1 MIKCVDWLKNQLYDS
16 IMFKSDDMS
25 IQKYEEIKSK
35 NKDMKYVISW
45 IDEFSNIKTNDTAK
59 EQFKENIKN
68 IENKNLSNIKDIKAI
83 IENHNNN
90 DKNKIKNNFSK
101 NSSIS
106 SNNATITIFS
116 SYITFPSELIDDIEE
131 PSFDIFSLESHISQ
145 NTLPCISIYIFNLYG
160 FYSLINYKT
169 FEKFIT
175 KITKGYI
182 HSNPYHND
190 IHAADVTQTCM
201 MFFQNGNINNIINL
215 DKYNLCALFLSCMIH
230 DYKHPGYTNNFLTN
244 SNNDLAIMYNDKS
257 ILENF
262 HVAQTF
268 ELIYSNEK
276 YNIFKDL
283 NKNEM
288 NTIRKKMI
296 NCVLATDMVHHA
308 RLYTF
313 CNINITKFA
322 INEGKNV
329 EKIFDNLTEIQ
340 IIEKQQDFMD
350 LLIHSS
356 DVSNPT
362 KPFNV
367 YMNWANKVMSEFYRQ
382 GDKEK
387 EMNLPVSFLCDREN
401 TNLPKGQIGFIEG
414 VVLPFYMNIIKF
426 FPLLKFT
433 VENCQNNKKLLMKML
448 EEEKEQKKKED
459 NKDEINN
466 NNEEKLFNI
475 IHIKSM
481 KNKDENEED
490 NSSFKDEN
498 YININNNNNI
508 SNNNNEESNENNNNE
523 ELL

>member
-16 IMFKSDDMS
+16 IMYKSDDMS
-25 IQKYEEIKSK
+25 IQKYEELKSK
-35 NKDMKYVISW
+35 NKDMKYVVSW
-45 IDEFSNIKTNDTAK
+45 IDEFSNIKVNDTEK

-68 IENKNLSNIKDIKAI
+68 LENKNVLNVKDIKTI
-83 IENHNNN
+83 IENHNN
-90 DKNKIKNNFSK
+90 KNNLSK
-101 NSSIS
+101 KSSKKINC
-106 SNNATITIFS
+106 NNLNITIYS
-116 SYITFPSELIDDIEE
+116 SYINFPSELIDDIED
-131 PSFDIFSLESHISQ
+131 PSFDIFSLESYISH
-145 NTLPCISIYIFNLYG
+145 NTLPCISIYVFNLYG
-160 FYSLINYKT
+160 FYTLINYKT

-175 KITKGYI
+175 KIAKGYI

-283 NKNEM
+283 NKNET

-308 RLYTF
+308 NLFTF
-313 CNINITKFA
+313 CNVNITKFS
-322 INEGKNV
+322 IDEGKNV
-329 EKIFDNLTEIQ
+329 EKIFDNLTSIQ
-340 IIEKQQDFMD
+340 KIEKQQDFMD

-356 DVSNPT
+356 DISNPT
-362 KPFNV
+362 KPFNI
-367 YMNWANKVMSEFYRQ
+367 YMNWANKVMNEFYRQ

-387 EMNLPVSFLCDREN
+387 EMDLPVSFLCDRES

-414 VVLPFYMNIIKF
+414 VVLPFYLSIIKF

-433 VENCQNNKKLLMKML
+433 VDNCQNNKKLLLDMMKD
-448 EEEKEQKKKED
+448 EEEKKED
-459 NKDEINN
+459 NKDENKNN
-466 NNEEKLFNI
+466 NDNDDEKKFNI
-475 IHIKSM
+475 IHIKSLKI
-481 KNKDENEED
+481 KNENEED
-490 NSSFKDEN
+490 KNSFKDE
-498 YININNNNNI
+498 
-508 SNNNNEESNENNNNE
+508 
-523 ELL
+523 